1 MTRTL
6 NGWSAAA
13 HFLVWGTLAFT
24 SAVSAAEGIRTVTV
38 YPDRAQVVREHRAE
52 ISGGAGVLRI
62 GDLPARLDPTSVRVR
77 AEGPDGLTLH
87 HVETRI
93 LHGRD
98 LSHPEER
105 ALSEALQQSLDE
117 RQALTDRREAEAIK
131 LAFIRRLT
139 ETGGGSESGLSPEAW
154 PGAWERIGEGATEVL
169 REMSEIDRRARG
181 VDAEIQRLE
190 NALSALRTGQRD
202 SMEVSVHYRTPT
214 AGFATLALEY
224 QVPGA
229 SWTPVYE
236 ARLDTVSGR
245 MEFVRHAEVRQN
257 TGEDWRNVEL
267 HLSTARP
274 TLGGRLP
281 ELSPWFIDV
290 TPPVR
295 PMMRGEA
302 DALATMSAPAPMAE
316 ATLEATGFTSR
327 YRVPE
332 AVSLPSDQRQQRFR
346 LGSQESDARLSA
358 RAVPVLSPH
367 VYLFAETTF
376 EGEAPLLP
384 GVVTL
389 IQDGQM
395 AGQTRVGTLGPGAPL
410 GLAFGVDDRIE
421 IRREI
426 DRDSLG
432 REGVLRRQHR
442 LERGYRIEIENRH
455 ERPMNVTILDRLPVP
470 RDERIQVE
478 LNPNGTAPTRRDAD
492 GRPGVIAWDLG
503 LDPGA
508 AETLHFAYTVIWPE
522 DVEFIHGLQGVGP

>member
-6 NGWSAAA
+6 NPWSAAA
-13 HFLVWGTLAFT
+13 HWLLWGTFAFT
-24 SAVSAAEGIRTVTV
+24 SAASATEGIQTVTV
-38 YPDRAQVVREHRAE
+38 YPDRAQVIREHRAA
-52 ISGGAGVLRI
+52 ISGGVGVLRI

-77 AEGPDGLTLH
+77 ADGPDGLTLH
-87 HVETRI
+87 HVETRT
-93 LHGRD
+93 LHRRD

-105 ALSEALQQSLDE
+105 ALSEALQKVRDE
-117 RQALTDRREAEAIK
+117 RQALTDSREAEALK

-139 ETGGGSESGLSPEAW
+139 ETGGGSESGLPPDAW
-154 PGAWERIGEGATEVL
+154 TGAWEQIGQGAAEVL
-169 REMSEIDRRARG
+169 REMSEIDQRARG
-181 VDAEIQRLE
+181 VDAEIKRLE
-190 NALSALRTGQRD
+190 NALDALRTDQRA
-202 SMEVSVHYRTPT
+202 SVEVAVHYRAPS
-214 AGFATLALEY
+214 AGSATLVLEY

-245 MEFVRHAEVRQN
+245 MEFVQRAEVRQN
-257 TGEDWRNVEL
+257 TGEDWRDVEL
-267 HLSTARP
+267 HVSTARP

-281 ELSPWFIDV
+281 ELSPWFIGV
-290 TPPVR
+290 APPAR
-295 PMMRGEA
+295 SMMREET
-302 DALATMSAPAPMAE
+302 DALAAMTAPAPMAE
-316 ATLEATGFTSR
+316 ATLETTGFTSR

-332 AVSLPSDQRQQRFR
+332 RISLPSDQRQQRFR
-346 LGSQESDARLSA
+346 LGSKGYDARLSA

-376 EGEAPLLP
+376 EGETPLLP

-389 IQDGQM
+389 IQDGQL
-395 AGQTRVGTLGPGAPL
+395 AGQTRMGTLAPGAPL

-421 IRREI
+421 IRREV

-432 REGVLRRQHR
+432 REVVLRRQHR
-442 LERGYRIEIENRH
+442 LDRGYRIEIENRH
-455 ERPMNVTILDRLPVP
+455 ERPMNVTILDRLPVA

-478 LNPNGTAPTRRDAD
+478 LSPSDTAPTRQDVD
-492 GRPGVIAWDLG
+492 GRPGVLAWDLE

-508 AETLHFAYTVIWPE
+508 SETLDFGYTVVWPE